1 MQVFL
6 AMGGYARFVWPAYA
20 VAAIVMIAMLAQ
32 SLYTYLRARR
42 ALAAQERKSH
52 PRRRRKP

>member
-1 MQVFL
+1 MQTFL

-32 SLYTYLRARR
+32 SLYTYRRARR
-42 ALAAQERKSH
+42 QLAAQERKPH